1 MAFASLMEDGLVEFN
16 YQDAIKTVQ
25 EQVGTGNGD
34 TKLLVSVG
42 GWNGSFA
49 DEVLSSKFV
58 AEITGLIETNGLAGV
73 DLDWEYPGRLGCAAN
88 TVDPA
93 SDTYNYLA
101 FLKRLRAELDS
112 RFDEHKLVTMAVRIQ
127 PFDVDAKP
135 STDIGG
141 FA

>member
-1 MAFASLMEDGLVEFN
+1 MVIPSCWFRWVG
-16 YQDAIKTVQ
+16 
-25 EQVGTGNGD
+25 GTGRAAFRR
-34 TKLLVSVG
+34 
-42 GWNGSFA
+42 SFA